1 MLIAKE
7 NTFLNEVYLH
17 LGSNKNEPLKQI
29 LAAYAKIE
37 EQIGQIAK
45 FSQFYKTAAWGKEDQ
60 EDFINTAIFIKTS
73 LEAKELLSAVLKIET
88 ELGRERQEKW
98 GPRIIDIDILF
109 FNQDIIQ
116 NSNLVI
122 PHPRMTERNFVL
134 IPLMEIAADYVHPQ
148 LNINVEDLYL
158 NSRDDKH
165 VILLWLSKTEI
176 PYNYIS
182 IEGNIGTG
190 KTSFCKA
197 MQIEHNCKL
206 VLETFNDNPFLP
218 LFYKD
223 PQRYAFTVELF
234 FMTERH
240 KQLQNHLLSQ
250 DLFYDFTMSD
260 YYFSKTL
267 LFAKNNL
274 EEEEYRL
281 FQKLY
286 NVLNQTFPKP
296 DLLVYF
302 HRNVDV
308 LMENIKKRNRDFEKG
323 ITREYLIQIQ
333 NSYFEYFRNILSF
346 PVVILDLGDIDFV
359 NNPKA
364 FHEVK
369 TILTKK
375 HNPGVH
381 RMTLVM

>member
-165 VILLWLSKTEI
+165 VILL
-176 PYNYIS
+176 
-182 IEGNIGTG
+182 
-190 KTSFCKA
+190 
-197 MQIEHNCKL
+197 
-206 VLETFNDNPFLP
+206 
-218 LFYKD
+218 
-223 PQRYAFTVELF
+223 
-234 FMTERH
+234 
-240 KQLQNHLLSQ
+240 
-250 DLFYDFTMSD
+250 
-260 YYFSKTL
+260 
-267 LFAKNNL
+267 
-274 EEEEYRL
+274 
-281 FQKLY
+281 
-286 NVLNQTFPKP
+286 
-296 DLLVYF
+296 
-302 HRNVDV
+302 
-308 LMENIKKRNRDFEKG
+308 
-323 ITREYLIQIQ
+323 
-333 NSYFEYFRNILSF
+333 
-346 PVVILDLGDIDFV
+346 
-359 NNPKA
+359 
-364 FHEVK
+364 
-369 TILTKK
+369 
-375 HNPGVH
+375 
-381 RMTLVM
+381 